1 MTRAEQVALGVLLA
15 VGAAAVVWQGG
26 IKGHAPE
33 VQGAVEGVTWKA
45 GYPEGHEHLA
55 LPWDIGTV
63 IWGPHPLYCG
73 HNRMG
78 QYRDPLIAQGWEW
91 MSDPPSEA
99 TI

>member
-1 MTRAEQVALGVLLA
+1 MTRNQLLA
-15 VGAAAVVWQGG
+15 VLALAVLAGVLVWQGG
-26 IKGHAPE
+26 TESDRSE

-45 GYPEGHEHLA
+45 GYPAGHEHLA

-73 HNRMG
+73 NNRMG

-91 MSDPPSEA
+91 MASPPSEA

>member
-1 MTRAEQVALGVLLA
+1 MTRNEQLA
-15 VGAAAVVWQGG
+15 VVGLAVLAAIVAVQAG
-26 IKGHAPE
+26 IKPRDPA
-33 VQGAVEGVTWKA
+33 VQGAVEGVTWRA

-73 HNRMG
+73 GNHMG

-91 MSDPPSEA
+91 MSNPPSEA